1 MIASGVTAEV
11 FPYSPGWVLKL
22 FHVGLSADFVC
33 REQRSAQVAYALSV
47 NNGVFQVP
55 RVGEIIHI
63 NKRFGLL
70 YEFIPGAPM
79 LATLLASSAA
89 PLDLFAKQLAELHA
103 SLHNIAI
110 DRFAKANVLTPHAL
124 PTQQSRLTHAIQ
136 KAQGI
141 SNTQRAAALLAL
153 HRQTRVATSLCHG
166 DFHMGNILLDPTKI
180 NGATLIDWRDASIGD
195 PLADVARTSLLICF
209 AVVPKQVELDVFV
222 PAPALPWQQAQNQQA
237 RQHFNQLYLH
247 HYRALTGQ
255 GTDWHDALS
264 AWLPIL
270 AIARLSETANF
281 DERARLLELI
291 AEHYSGEA

>member
-1 MIASGVTAEV
+1 MMIASGVTAEV

-22 FHVGLSADFVC
+22 FHMGLSADFVC
-33 REQRSAQVAYALSV
+33 REQRSAQAAYALSV

-55 RVGEIIHI
+55 RVGEMIHI
-63 NKRFGLL
+63 NNRFGLL
-70 YEFIPGAPM
+70 YQFIPGAPM
-79 LATLLASSAA
+79 LAALLASSAA
-89 PLDLFAKQLAELHA
+89 PLDLFAKQLAQLHA

-110 DRFAKANVLTPHAL
+110 DHFAKASVLTPHDL

-136 KAQGI
+136 TAQGI
-141 SNTQRAAALLAL
+141 SDTQRAAALQAL
-153 HRQTRVATSLCHG
+153 QRQTRVATSLCHG
-166 DFHMGNILLDPTKI
+166 DFHMGNILLDPSKI

-209 AVVPKQVELDVFV
+209 AAVPKQVELDVFV
-222 PAPALPWQQAQNQQA
+222 PALQHAQNLQA

-247 HYRALTGQ
+247 HYRALTGP
-255 GTDWHDALS
+255 GVDWDGAFN

-270 AIARLSETANF
+270 AIARLSETAEI

-291 AEHYSGEA
+291 AEHFSGEA